1 MESGVGGLAVRLS
14 SLSATS
20 AAAFVLVDRAITYV
34 SVIIFGAALFVLR
47 QTLLRPETTGAGA
60 GIG

>member
-20 AAAFVLVDRAITYV
+20 AAALVLVDRAITYV
-34 SVIIFGAALFVLR
+34 SVIILGAALFVLR
-47 QTLLRPETTGAGA
+47 QTLWRPETTGAGA
-60 GIG
+60 GNG